1 MMLILLAQLPFTNKG
16 LIMKNYALFLT
27 IAILM
32 ILTGCSKY
40 PDLGDGYKFDYDGKY
55 TLSIVNVNNNI
66 VITETILDYA
76 FDSTFIIVSQRPWDS
91 IPNIKTMNYS
101 ESNKAFEKSTFRQYW
116 IVNKKEKSE
125 YSLDT
130 LTNLARY
137 SNVYGPFKKGDYLR
151 KREELN
157 VSQKLVLKEE

>member
-1 MMLILLAQLPFTNKG
+1 
-16 LIMKNYALFLT
+16 
-27 IAILM
+27 M

-40 PDLGDGYKFDYDGKY
+40 PDLGDGYKFNYDGKY

-130 LTNLARY
+130 LTKLARY

-157 VSQKLVLKEE
+157 VPQKLVLKEE